1 MDGYSAERSP
11 VTGSVR
17 VVGIEVF
24 RSQHIDQS
32 PWPRAVLVFSWAKP
46 SPLSSNCHWLRLHST
61 CVRRLRRD
69 PPMPPASE
77 PSPPSP
83 DVTTKRKARRS
94 GPGDRKV
101 WLRDEVRGLTVRCD
115 AWSVHFWTFAPD
127 FHRAGAPAVDFAGMA
142 QRNPLLHC
150 TKQIVADATEH
161 DDRGDGPHD
170 EYEGMFPSP
179 LRKNGRESG
188 AFQELEPSRE

>member
-11 VTGSVR
+11 VTGSAR
-17 VVGIEVF
+17 VVRIEVF
-24 RSQHIDQS
+24 RVSISTNRRGRGPPLD
-32 PWPRAVLVFSWAKP
+32 FSRAKP

-170 EYEGMFPSP
+170 EYGGHVSISSYKEE
-179 LRKNGRESG
+179 RKRGECVPG
-188 AFQELEPSRE
+188 T